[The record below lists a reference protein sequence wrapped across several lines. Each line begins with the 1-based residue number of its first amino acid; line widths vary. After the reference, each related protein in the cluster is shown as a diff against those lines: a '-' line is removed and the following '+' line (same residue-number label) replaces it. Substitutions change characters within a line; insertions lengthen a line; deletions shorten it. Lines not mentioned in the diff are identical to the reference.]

1 MKDKTEPII
10 ENVKNNSYTKII
22 FKPDFSKFNIYELSD
37 DLINLMKKR
46 VYDIA
51 GINSN
56 IKVYYNN
63 ELIKIS
69 NFK

>member
-1 MKDKTEPII
+1 MKDKSIPEISTC
-10 ENVKNNSYTKII
+10 KYNSYTMIK
-22 FKPDFSKFNIYELSD
+22 FRPDFKKFNINELSND
-37 DLINLMKKR
+37 IINLMKKR

-51 GINSN
+51 GINN
-56 IKVYYNN
+56 NVKVYYNN